1 MVTCKSK
8 PVAVD
13 IKEHRLDKFMSNEKR
28 YCKAKV
34 NGEKV
39 EIRRRNDCD
48 FGLWAVV
55 ILIAFVVGFLTAKFS
70 EN

>member
-1 MVTCKSK
+1 
-8 PVAVD
+8 
-13 IKEHRLDKFMSNEKR
+13 MSNEKR